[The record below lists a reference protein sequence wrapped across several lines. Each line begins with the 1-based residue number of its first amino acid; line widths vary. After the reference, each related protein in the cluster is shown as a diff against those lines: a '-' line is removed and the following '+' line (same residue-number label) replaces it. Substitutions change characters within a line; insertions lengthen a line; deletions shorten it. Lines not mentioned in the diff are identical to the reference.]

1 MTAGLVHLTVV
12 PNAYEAELLC
22 ALLRT
27 EGLTC
32 DLRPTNLGVGMMDGL
47 PGGGPKEIVVA
58 EQDLARAQE
67 ILRLQTI
74 DPSLCAALGEPA
86 AALLVATDNGALP

>member
-1 MTAGLVHLTVV
+1 VTAELVHLTVV
-12 PNAYEAELLC
+12 SNAYEAEILC

-32 DLRPTNLGVGMMDGL
+32 DLRSTNLGAGMMDGL

-58 EQDLARAQE
+58 ERDLARAEE
-67 ILRLQTI
+67 ILAESRE
-74 DPSLCAALGEPA
+74 D
-86 AALLVATDNGALP
+86 